1 MIKRIVILMAV
12 LFSCGI
18 CTIHAETETVSSND
32 LIDRA
37 KELDGQTIVYSGE
50 AIGTIMKRDDVTWV
64 NVNDGDNA
72 IGIDMSEEQA
82 QQIQHLGGYGA
93 VGDTIE
99 IVGVFH
105 RACSEHG
112 GDLDIHATS
121 VKVLSAGH
129 QKDMLMDIN
138 GMIFAVIIF
147 IGASVF
153 VYFTYRKASMINN
166 AS

>member
-1 MIKRIVILMAV
+1 MILISV
-12 LFSCGI
+12 LLCFCF
-18 CTIHAETETVSSND
+18 CTVHAETETVSSND

-37 KELDGQTIVYSGE
+37 KELDGQTVVYSGE

-112 GDLDIHATS
+112 GDLDIHADS
-121 VKVLSAGH
+121 VKVLSAGY
-129 QKDMLMDIN
+129 QKDLAMDIN
-138 GMIFAVIIF
+138 GMIFAVIVF
-147 IGASVF
+147 IGAAVF
-153 VYFTYRKASMINN
+153 VYFTYRKARMINN